1 MTLARAEAKTLLVP
15 TGTGLAMLV
24 LGAVLIWSGG
34 HAVRQANSA
43 LAAAQ
48 AQRLESAELLVRIA
62 EQERAVKEKI
72 DVYQRLRSLNILGAE
87 RRLEW
92 ADALSRIRTE
102 RALLD
107 LRYLV
112 DRQRLLSSS
121 AGKPG
126 NVEFY
131 ASTMRVD
138 LALLHEEDLLRF
150 LADLRASGN
159 AYYAVRSCSVGRT
172 GQAAASAGIAPRLRA
187 ECQIDLV
194 TIIDEGA
201 KP

>member
-1 MTLARAEAKTLLVP
+1 MKLSSRELQSLLAPLGAA
-15 TGTGLAMLV
+15 LAMLAA
-24 LGAVLIWSGG
+24 GAALIWSAGE
-34 HAVRQANSA
+34 AVRQADRA
-43 LAAAQ
+43 LAAAH
-48 AQRLESAELLVRIA
+48 AQRQENNERLLRIA
-62 EQERAVKEKI
+62 EEERAVKEKI
-72 DVYQRLRSLNILGAE
+72 DVYQRLRALNILGEE

-92 ADALSRIRTE
+92 ADAISRIRAE

-107 LRYLV
+107 LRYRV
-112 DRQRLLSSS
+112 DRQRLLSTS

-131 ASTMRVD
+131 ASTMRVE

-159 AYYAVRSCSVGRT
+159 AYYSIRNCSLART
-172 GQAAASAGIAPRLRA
+172 GQSLASGAMAPRLRG

-194 TIIDEGA
+194 TIIDQAA

>member
-1 MTLARAEAKTLLVP
+1 MKLSRLELQGLLAPVAAA
-15 TGTGLAMLV
+15 LAMLAV
-24 LGAVLIWSGG
+24 GALLIWSAGE
-34 HAVRQANSA
+34 AVRQANRA
-43 LAAAQ
+43 LAAAH
-48 AQRLESAELLVRIA
+48 AQRQENNDRLMRIA
-62 EQERAVKEKI
+62 EEERAVKEKI
-72 DVYQRLRSLNILGAE
+72 DVYQRLRALSILGEE

-92 ADALSRIRTE
+92 ADAISRIRTE

-107 LRYLV
+107 LRYRI
-112 DRQRLLSSS
+112 DRQRLLSTS

-131 ASTMRVD
+131 ASTMRVE

-150 LADLRASGN
+150 LGDLRASGN
-159 AYYAVRSCSVGRT
+159 AYYSIRNCSLART
-172 GQAAASAGIAPRLRA
+172 GQAASAAIAPRLRG

-194 TIIDEGA
+194 TIIDQAA

>member
-1 MTLARAEAKTLLVP
+1 M
-15 TGTGLAMLV
+15 
-24 LGAVLIWSGG
+24 
-34 HAVRQANSA
+34 
-43 LAAAQ
+43 
-48 AQRLESAELLVRIA
+48 RIA
-62 EQERAVKEKI
+62 EEERAVKDKI
-72 DVYQRLRSLNILGAE
+72 DVYQRLRTLHILGAE

-92 ADALSRIRTE
+92 ADALSRIRGE

-107 LRYLV
+107 LRYRV
-112 DRQRLLSSS
+112 ERQRLLSSS

-159 AYYAVRSCSVGRT
+159 AYYSIRSCSVGRT

-187 ECQIDLV
+187 ECQIDLI
-194 TIIDEGA
+194 TIIDQAA

>member
-1 MTLARAEAKTLLVP
+1 MTLTRAEVKALLVP
-15 TGTGLAMLV
+15 LGAALVMLV
-24 LGAVLIWSGG
+24 VGALLIWSAG
-34 HAVRQANSA
+34 HAVGQASA
-43 LAAAQ
+43 TLAAAK
-48 AQRLESAELLVRIA
+48 AQRLESAERLMRIA
-62 EQERAVKEKI
+62 EEERAVKDKI
-72 DVYQRLRSLNILGAE
+72 DVYQRLRNLNILGGE

-92 ADALSRIRTE
+92 ADTLSRIRAE

-107 LRYLV
+107 VRYRV
-112 DRQRLLSSS
+112 ERQRLLSSS

-150 LADLRASGN
+150 LADLRDSGN
-159 AYYAVRSCSVGRT
+159 AYYAIRSCSVGRT
-172 GQAAASAGIAPRLRA
+172 GQALASAGISPRLRA

-194 TIIDEGA
+194 TIIDQA
-201 KP
+201 SKP

>member
-1 MTLARAEAKTLLVP
+1 MKLSSRELHSLLAPLGAA
-15 TGTGLAMLV
+15 LAMLAV
-24 LGAVLIWSGG
+24 GAALIWSAGE
-34 HAVRQANSA
+34 AVRQADRA

-48 AQRLESAELLVRIA
+48 AQRQENTERLLRIA
-62 EQERAVKEKI
+62 EEERAVKEKI
-72 DVYQRLRSLNILGAE
+72 DVYQRLRALNILGEE

-92 ADALSRIRTE
+92 ADAVSRIRTE

-107 LRYLV
+107 LRYRV

-121 AGKPG
+121 PGKPG
-126 NVEFY
+126 NVDFH
-131 ASTMRVD
+131 ASTMRVE

-159 AYYAVRSCSVGRT
+159 AYYSIRSCSLLRT
-172 GQAAASAGIAPRLRA
+172 GQSLASGAMAPRLRG

-194 TIIDEGA
+194 TIIDQAA

>member
-1 MTLARAEAKTLLVP
+1 MTPTRAEMRILAAPLAAA
-15 TGTGLAMLV
+15 LAMLA
-24 LGAVLIWSGG
+24 LGAGLIWSAGQ
-34 HAVRQANSA
+34 AVRHANA
-43 LAAAQ
+43 TLAAAK
-48 AQRLESAELLVRIA
+48 AQRLENSELLTRIA
-62 EQERAVKEKI
+62 ENERAVKDKI
-72 DVYQRLRSLNILGAE
+72 DVYQRLRSLNILGEE

-92 ADALSRIRTE
+92 ADALSRIRAE

-107 LRYLV
+107 LRYRV
-112 DRQRLLSSS
+112 ERQRLLSSA
-121 AGKPG
+121 AGRPG

-159 AYYAVRSCSVGRT
+159 AYYSIRSCSLGRT
-172 GQAAASAGIAPRLRA
+172 GQAASAGIAPRLRA

-194 TIIDEGA
+194 TIIDQAA